1 MNEKKNLIDET
12 TLHNLLYLS
21 RLSPESTNVEI
32 LSNQVHQIVEYFEIL
47 EKYAGDENPCETN
60 PTTTVEELRMG
71 IVEKALDAS
80 DLKKISPE
88 YMDGYFRVPKVLG
101 GGA

>member
-1 MNEKKNLIDET
+1 MNEKKNPIDET

-32 LSNQVHQIVEYFEIL
+32 LSNQVRQIVDYFEVL
-47 EKYAGDENPCETN
+47 EKYAGDENPCDTN
-60 PTTTVEELRMG
+60 PTTTAEELRVG
-71 IVEKALDAS
+71 SFEKTLEAS
-80 DLKKISPE
+80 DLKKLSTE